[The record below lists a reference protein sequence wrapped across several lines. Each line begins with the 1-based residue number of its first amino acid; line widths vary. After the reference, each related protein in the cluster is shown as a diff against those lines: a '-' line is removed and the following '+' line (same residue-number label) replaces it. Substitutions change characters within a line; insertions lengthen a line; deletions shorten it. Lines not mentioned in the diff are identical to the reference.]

1 MTNVCPKTYMGKKY
15 HGPYFKCEGNRAMA
29 LNAWDYNNA
38 DGTVATMFVVQNDQW
53 APLLMGEYTKKKK

>member
-1 MTNVCPKTYMGKKY
+1 MGKKY